1 MLNLARALF
10 TMTLAWTALV
20 LPIAIAL
27 AVCIIV
33 VRALVNAT
41 CGAG

>member
-10 TMTLAWTALV
+10 TMTLVWTALV

-33 VRALVNAT
+33 VRALT
-41 CGAG
+41 GAACDAG

>member
-1 MLNLARALF
+1 MLSLARALF

-20 LPIAIAL
+20 LPIAL

-33 VRALVNAT
+33 VRALT
-41 CGAG
+41 GAACDAG